1 MLTRDQA
8 KTITDKV
15 LSLSKADQAVV
26 TLRDET
32 TSHLR
37 FARNTPSTSGT
48 ASDVTL
54 TVASSFGK
62 RTGSATANQLDDAS
76 LAEVVR
82 RAEEL
87 ARLAPEDPE
96 LVPVLGPQT
105 YADVAAAHDQE
116 TARRGPER
124 LADGVARCLTD
135 AVGEGLVAAGY
146 TQSQAQCEAIA
157 TSGGL
162 FGYHRSTGAY
172 LAETARTKDA
182 TGSGWAA
189 TADHRIGHIDYGA
202 VSRTAVAKAKA
213 SAAPRDLA
221 PGSYVTI
228 LEPACVANLLGMMMF
243 SMDARRADEGRSY
256 FSAQGG
262 GNRRGEKL
270 FPESVHVYSDP
281 ADPLAPGRPWGDGGV
296 AQQPRT
302 WIEGG
307 TLANLPVDRYWAQKT
322 GVEAIPQPSN
332 LIMRGGAGTVDDLV
346 ASTARGVLVT
356 SLWYVRP
363 VDPRTMLLTGLTR
376 DGVFWIEDGKISH
389 PVHNFRWND
398 SPISVLENVEAMS
411 AAVRMPPR
419 PWYANHF
426 VVPALKIKSFQLTS
440 VSEAV

>member
-48 ASDVTL
+48 SSDVSL
-54 TVASSFGK
+54 TVASSFGN
-62 RTGSATANQLDDAS
+62 RTGAATANQLDDAS
-76 LAEVVR
+76 LAAVVR

-96 LVPVLGPQT
+96 FVPALGAQA
-105 YADVAAAHDQE
+105 YAEVAAHDEE
-116 TARRGPER
+116 TASRGPER

-135 AVGEGLVAAGY
+135 AVAKDLVAAGY
-146 TQSQAQCEAIA
+146 TQSQALCEAMA

-172 LAETARTKDA
+172 LSETARTRDA

-189 TADHRIGHIDYGA
+189 AADHRIGHIDYGA
-202 VSRTAVAKAKA
+202 VSRTAVAKALA

-256 FSAQGG
+256 FSASDG

-281 ADPLAPGRPWGDGGV
+281 ADALAPGRPWGDDGV
-296 AQQPRT
+296 AQQRRA

-307 TLANLPVDRYWAQKT
+307 TLANLAVDRYWAQKT
-322 GVEAIPQPSN
+322 GAEAIPRPTN
-332 LIMRGGAGTVDDLV
+332 LIMRGGAGTVDDLI
-346 ASTARGVLVT
+346 ASTERGVLVT
-356 SLWYVRP
+356 SLWYIRS

-398 SPISVLENVEAMS
+398 SPISVLKNVEAMS

-419 PWYANHF
+419 PWHASSF
-426 VVPALKIKSFQLTS
+426 MMPALKVKSFQLSS